1 MNRSTRVSLPTFFVV
16 ICSIVFA
23 AQAYPA
29 ISDDASPGE
38 PTAVRLTTPTNSPVI
53 VIGFLGG
60 FVSHDDISHPEV
72 QMMQDFR
79 REYPKG
85 AYFRLFENNKINDAY
100 DEILHTL
107 RQQNEVGLSAERKQ
121 AARIMLFGHSW
132 GGSAVVAL
140 SRKLDRAGIPVLLT
154 IQVDSVAKPF
164 RNDSLIPA
172 NVVQAINFYQVHG
185 LIHGR
190 RKISAA
196 DPSHTAILGNF
207 RQEYQEEPAAC
218 HNFSWYSRFFTRSHV
233 EIECDPNIWL
243 QVRALFQQALPSQ
256 APLQA
261 DATEFNLPATGLES
275 HPPKQK
281 DDARSSK
288 TGESRIW

>member
-1 MNRSTRVSLPTFFVV
+1 MNGSTRVSFPTFFVLV
-16 ICSIVFA
+16 CSIVFA

-29 ISDDASPGE
+29 VSDDASPAE
-38 PTAVRLTTPTNSPVI
+38 PAAVRLTTPTNPPVI

-72 QMMQDFR
+72 QMMEDFR

-85 AYFRLFENNKINDAY
+85 AYFGLFENNKIGDAY
-100 DEILHTL
+100 DAILHTL
-107 RQQNEVGLSAERKQ
+107 SQENEVGLSAERKR

-132 GGSAVVAL
+132 GGSAVVTL
-140 SRKLDRAGIPVLLT
+140 SRKLEHAGIPVLLT

-172 NVVQAINFYQVHG
+172 NVAQAINFYQVHG

-261 DATEFNLPATGLES
+261 NATGFNLPATRS
-275 HPPKQK
+275 DDHAPKHK
-281 DDARSSK
+281 DEAATDK
-288 TGESRIW
+288 I